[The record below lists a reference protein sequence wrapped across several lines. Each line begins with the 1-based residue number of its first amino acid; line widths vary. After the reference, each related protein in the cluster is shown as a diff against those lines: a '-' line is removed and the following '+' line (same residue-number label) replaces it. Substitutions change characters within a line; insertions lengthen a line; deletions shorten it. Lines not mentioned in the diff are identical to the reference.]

1 VGFALSD
8 VLLLLAAHLG
18 RAALGRHSVTPE
30 FLVWKLRGG
39 RGQ

>member
-18 RAALGRHSVTPE
+18 SAALGRHSVSPE
-30 FLVWKLRGG
+30 SSWKL
-39 RGQ
+39 